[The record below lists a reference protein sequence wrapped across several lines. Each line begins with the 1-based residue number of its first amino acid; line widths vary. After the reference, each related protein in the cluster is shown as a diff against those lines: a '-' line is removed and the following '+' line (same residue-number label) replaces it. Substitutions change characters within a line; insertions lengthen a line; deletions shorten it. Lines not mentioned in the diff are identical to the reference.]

1 MEITYNL
8 TDREIAFL
16 KALAA
21 KETHKNRWSGRSSDD
36 AFIAKWDKEIR
47 IFKDAELTEKK
58 DGGHYDEYWCYG
70 LNAKGLELQKK
81 YL

>member
-1 MEITYNL
+1 METIYNL
-8 TDREIAFL
+8 TDRETEFL
-16 KALAA
+16 KALAE
-21 KETHKNRWSGRSSDD
+21 KPTHKNMWSGRASDD

-47 IFKDAELTEKK
+47 IFGDAGLTEKK

-70 LNAKGLELQKK
+70 LNAKGLKLQKK